1 MAQPTTVRDVPR
13 PRNDVLAAGSYSIQ
27 SLSRFWF
34 LCFPHLTFKNPCN
47 AYALQDPIEV
57 GRDLGIDAWKQRTHC
72 RCEQARHPRLASFTL
87 LLGFRVELL
96 ALVCGVR
103 ALSFNLGFKGTTSLP
118 APLLPFPHWLA
129 LTPTP
134 KPYNLLLFDLFEPLH
149 RLRPFLRAPCGG
161 IGLSTLFC
169 HIVIDMFQEPETLCC
184 KLQYRSDLVCIPCC
198 LMRPHP
204 ELETD
209 ILSGW
214 TGKHLFRLRRW
225 PALQ

>member
-1 MAQPTTVRDVPR
+1 M
-13 PRNDVLAAGSYSIQ
+13 
-27 SLSRFWF
+27 
-34 LCFPHLTFKNPCN
+34 
-47 AYALQDPIEV
+47 
-57 GRDLGIDAWKQRTHC
+57 
-72 RCEQARHPRLASFTL
+72 ASFTL

-96 ALVCGVR
+96 ALVRGVR
-103 ALSFNLGFKGTTSLP
+103 VLAFNLGFKGTTS
-118 APLLPFPHWLA
+118 FPHWLA

-134 KPYNLLLFDLFEPLH
+134 KPYLLLFDLFEPVH
-149 RLRPFLRAPCGG
+149 RLRPFLRAPGG
-161 IGLSTLFC
+161 AIGLSTLFC
-169 HIVIDMFQEPETLCC
+169 HTAIDMFQEPETLCC